1 MSNDIRLNVGLDT
14 TEALRKLRELESTSK
29 DLNLNFGKGS
39 KDLGG
44 GQGIGEQTRIGPP
57 NQGDDFLN
65 RLSGIFEKTCR
76 RLEDNSRETV
86 SYLKDIKENLNP
98 STNIQPT
105 KPATPTTPS
114 PDRPAEDKNKKEQP
128 AEQKSSLP
136 FGNIGA
142 SLAGAA
148 FALQRYAS
156 QQSYK
161 AQQIESS
168 SMNVFARTGAYGS
181 DFDQGR
187 VDANK
192 LGSRYGYGLGTSLE
206 AQDALLSSG
215 GFKDLESLQADTSS
229 MMKFAKVY
237 GMDPRQAG
245 RMFGSQVATGAF
257 SQGQGQ
263 SYSDFLSSTIRANNM
278 VGREQEQVDAIQT
291 LIDVVTDGF
300 TTVGTDDVKRIAAM
314 QASLSKINEN
324 LKGERGA
331 QLLAQANS
339 MFNANDPKM
348 LRMVGYGNQLG
359 YGKDAL
365 WEAKKLLEGGIS
377 NPQALE
383 NITDNMTNYLGGVD
397 TTDNKLFL
405 QQQTG
410 LSTKQVEAL
419 VELLKN
425 REFEKAQS
433 MLSDQG
439 YTDKLYENMDKSK
452 AMDQERYDANKE
464 NAGAATGSW
473 WNRITRP
480 FKKGYN
486 NLSSEGQVG
495 IDLSS
500 LAVKGTAAGIGI
512 KSLFGLGPKM
522 LGGQALSLP
531 GLSLFGKGVGLKSLA
546 LGGGLKTAA
555 LNLSSKAPVLAA
567 AGQGIE
573 GTYKFLH
580 GDTRGG
586 TSAFGGAGGALAGAK
601 LGAMAG
607 TAVGG
612 PLGTLIGGG
621 IGALAGTFG
630 GRWIAGKGYDYFS
643 SKDKTTDNAEQLGG
657 DKTSK
662 GNELF
667 KPQRVYAAEDKLL
680 DRKDELL
687 DKEEAVFDK
696 VLGLNST
703 NNLPTNGSTDKDNI
717 ADILAKQ
724 GYSDKAISEYTS
736 RYGGTSSTSSS
747 GTYTGSSYRPST
759 TSSSSS
765 QPSYSGQFGG
775 GTSAVKGDYL
785 GKASSRFEAANAG
798 VISSGAGDYGG
809 VSYGLP
815 QFSSTMGSAKSFRD
829 NAIMNSKFASYFE
842 NATTPNTKA
851 FNDAWK
857 QAYADDPDGF
867 TQLQMNYNYKQAIE
881 PFISR
886 TLKKTGVDLSKTRAL
901 QEMAYSIATQH
912 GSAGQYALGNINPNM
927 SEEELINYVYDYKL
941 ANVGTHFKSSSKA
954 VQNSIRNRIPNEKKE
969 MLALLGQA
977 PIIPSYAV
985 GNRNI
990 DRDKVAY
997 LHKGETVLNKF
1008 DAADYRRGNKEGQ
1021 GNSTINLNVNVN
1033 QNGQVDTQLM
1043 QTIQKAIEQAINQ
1056 VQQKNNGIQ
1065 LNRSFSRVP
1074 V

>member
-44 GQGIGEQTRIGPP
+44 GQGIGEQTKIGPS

-98 STNIQPT
+98 STSTQPT

-114 PDRPAEDKNKKEQP
+114 PEKPAEDKNKKEP
-128 AEQKSSLP
+128 PTEQKSSLP
-136 FGNIGA
+136 FGNIAAG
-142 SLAGAA
+142 LAGAA
-148 FALQRYAS
+148 LALTRYAS
-156 QQSYK
+156 QQGYR

-168 SMNVFARTGAYGS
+168 SMNVFARTGAYES
-181 DFDQGR
+181 NFDQGR

-192 LGSRYGYGLGTSLE
+192 LGSRYGYGLGTTLE
-206 AQDALLSSG
+206 TQDALLSSG

-237 GMDPRQAG
+237 GMDPRQAS
-245 RMFGSQVATGAF
+245 RMFGSQVATGSF
-257 SQGQGQ
+257 SQGEGQ

-300 TTVGTDDVKRIAAM
+300 TTVGQDDVKRIASM

-324 LKGERGA
+324 LKGDRGA

-359 YGKDAL
+359 YGADAL
-365 WEAKKLLEGGIS
+365 WKAKGLLEEGFT
-377 NPQALE
+377 NPETLKLV
-383 NITDNMTNYLGGVD
+383 TDNMNNFFGGVD
-397 TTDNKLFL
+397 SQQSKFFIK
-405 QQQTG
+405 QQTG
-410 LSTKQVEAL
+410 LSNKQVDVVA
-419 VELLKN
+419 ELLKN
-425 REFEKAQS
+425 REFEKVQS
-433 MLSDQG
+433 MLGEQG
-439 YTDKLYENMDKSK
+439 DTDELFDKMDKSK
-452 AMDQERYDANKE
+452 AMDQEKYDANKE
-464 NAGAATGSW
+464 NAGASTGTF

-486 NLSSEGQVG
+486 NLSPEGQVG
-495 IDLSS
+495 FDLSS
-500 LAVKGTAAGIGI
+500 VAVKGTAGVLGL
-512 KSLFGLGPKM
+512 KSLFSLGPKM
-522 LGGQALSLP
+522 LSGQALSLP
-531 GLSLFGKGVGLKSLA
+531 SLSLFGKGAGLKSLA
-546 LGGGLKTAA
+546 LGGGLKTVA
-555 LNLSSKAPVLAA
+555 LNLSNKAPVLAA

-607 TAVGG
+607 TAIGG
-612 PLGTLIGGG
+612 PVGTLIGGG
-621 IGALAGTFG
+621 VGALAGTLS
-630 GRWIAGKGYDYFS
+630 GRWIAGKGYDHFS
-643 SKDKTTDNAEQLGG
+643 SKDNSKDSTEQFGG

-667 KPQRVYAAEDKLL
+667 KTQTVYAAEGKLL

-687 DKEEAVFDK
+687 DKEEAIFDK
-696 VLGLNST
+696 VLGLST
-703 NNLPTNGSTDKDNI
+703 NNTLPNNGTKDNDNI

-736 RYGGTSSTSSS
+736 RYGGTSSSSA
-747 GTYTGSSYRPST
+747 YTGSSYRPST
-759 TSSSSS
+759 TSSSST
-765 QPSYSGQFGG
+765 QPSYSGQFGA
-775 GTSAVKGDYL
+775 GTNAAKGDYL

-798 VISSGAGDYGG
+798 VISSGVGDHGG

-815 QFSSTMGSAKSFRD
+815 QFSSTMGSAESFRD

-881 PFISR
+881 PFISK

-1021 GNSTINLNVNVN
+1021 GNSTINLNVNVS